1 MQTFTIT
8 DLLLQQNQRDERYL
22 EFLRVPA
29 LSMGLYVLPVGG
41 VDGQKPHNEDEV
53 YVVVR
58 GRALINV
65 ADEDQVVEPGRIIF
79 VAAPVPHHFHHISEE
94 LAVLVFF
101 APAESE

>member
-1 MQTFTIT
+1 MAAFTLT
-8 DLLLQQNQRDERYL
+8 DLLAQQAQNDEQYL

-29 LSMGLYVLPVGG
+29 LSMGLYVLPMGG
-41 VDGQKPHNEDEV
+41 VDGQQPHNEDEV

-65 ADEDQVVEPGRIIF
+65 AGEDQPVEPGRIIF
-79 VAAPVPHHFHHISEE
+79 VAAHVPHHFHTISEE

-101 APAESE
+101 APAES